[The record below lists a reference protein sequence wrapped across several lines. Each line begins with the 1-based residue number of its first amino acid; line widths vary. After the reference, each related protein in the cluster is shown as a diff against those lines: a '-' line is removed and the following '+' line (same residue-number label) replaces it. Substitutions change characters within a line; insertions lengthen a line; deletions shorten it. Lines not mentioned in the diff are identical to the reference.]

1 MIFCDPAVTMS
12 NNLLLIFVCVPHQ
25 LKINITYVI
34 RLIKCPFKKKVKNQ
48 KHPWGPTWTPLGI
61 LRYKCG
67 MLLFLLF
74 LGSERCKFEKWPANN
89 AQKIPL
95 FRCWMSVI

>member
-1 MIFCDPAVTMS
+1 MCPAS
-12 NNLLLIFVCVPHQ
+12 AQ
-25 LKINITYVI
+25 DKYYVI
-34 RLIKCPFKKKVKNQ
+34 RLIRCSFKKVKNQ
-48 KHPWGPTWTPLGI
+48 KHPWGPIGTPLGI

-74 LGSERCKFEKWPANN
+74 LGSERCKFEKWPADN
-89 AQKIPL
+89 AQTMPL